1 MIKFIYPLYLLM
13 IIPVILLLIY
23 RLNRRANSGVY
34 YSGTSLLKLAAK
46 KNHISTLPHYLRFLG
61 ISFLILSLAGPVR
74 ESVLENNEASGVDI
88 ILAIDVSGSMAGL
101 DFSTR
106 TKKQNRLDAVK
117 KVAKEFVDSRPNDR
131 IGVVAFGG
139 APYVASPLTLDHDWL
154 YQRMESLETGM
165 IDGGTAIGSAISSA
179 SSSLNRVE
187 SKSKI
192 IILLTDG
199 ENTSGL
205 VQPEQAA
212 EAAGALGIKIYTV
225 GAGQDGQAPYET
237 NSFFGKEIQYVD
249 VNIDE
254 EMLTEV
260 ADLTGGKYFRAK
272 DISSLE
278 SIYDEINDLEK
289 TTRISQKTINHQH
302 YFTIPLLI
310 GLIFI
315 VVELLLSL
323 TILRRIN

>member
-1 MIKFIYPLYLLM
+1 MFKFIYPLYLL
-13 IIPVILLLIY
+13 ITVPALLLLIY
-23 RLNRRANSGVY
+23 RLKNKAKSGVL

-46 KNHISTLPHYLRFLG
+46 KNHLSTLPHFLRFLG
-61 ISFLILSLAGPVR
+61 LFFLIISLAGPVR
-74 ESVLENNEASGVDI
+74 ESVLENNEASGIDI

-101 DFSTR
+101 DFSTK
-106 TKKQNRLDAVK
+106 TKKQTRLDAVK
-117 KVAKEFVDSRPNDR
+117 LVAKEFVESRPNDR

-154 YQRMESLETGM
+154 FQRMEMLETGM

-179 SSSLNRVE
+179 SSALNRVD

-225 GAGQDGQAPYET
+225 GAGKDGQAPYET
-237 NSFFGKEIQYVD
+237 NSFFGKEIKYID

-260 ADLTGGKYFRAK
+260 ADLTGGRYFRAK

-278 SIYDEINDLEK
+278 SIYDEINKLEK
-289 TTRISQKTINHQH
+289 TTRINQKTINHKH
-302 YFTIPLLI
+302 YFIFTLSI
-310 GLIFI
+310 GLFFI
-315 VVELLLSL
+315 VLEFLLSL
-323 TILRRIN
+323 TVIRRII